1 MLKKYGELSIYES
14 NIPQSIFSIL
24 TKVYSIVINVVV
36 EVVLGGQPIIGF
48 NYSAKQYIR
57 VKKTYKYILI
67 SPLAVEAISTIFCV
81 FFPGTILCIFGS
93 TDNELYMEF
102 GRKEVRVYLMFI
114 LFNILIKMTAIFFQA
129 VEESF
134 KAGVAALVRDLIVFV
149 PFA

>member
-1 MLKKYGELSIYES
+1 MLKKYGELSIYGS

-24 TKVYSIVINVVV
+24 TKAHSIVINIVVGV
-36 EVVLGGQPIIGF
+36 ALGGQPIIGY
-48 NYSAKQYIR
+48 NYSSKQYIW

-67 SPLAVEAISTIFCV
+67 SPLAVGAISTIFCV
-81 FFPGTILCIFGS
+81 FPEAILIIFGS

-102 GRKEVRVYLMFI
+102 WRKAFSIYLMFI